1 MQPIFYTENRGSLPI
16 IPSVDIFC
24 VDRIQNKRHP
34 YGKMRIHARKTTDNV
49 DIFSKLHYLQNSD
62 EVVVDTLLRNSD
74 HFIKNQS
81 SLRESIL
88 FFANLIRY
96 RTALNKANFIISS
109 DEDTLVDLKFKFT
122 ELLPTKLL
130 VDESVL
136 PKNQIII
143 GLRELNTFANPICAC
158 PMIEINEFRE
168 FVKHYKNSSSFFD
181 TQKQYPFIEQG
192 LDRYEL
198 Y

>member
-1 MQPIFYTENRGSLPI
+1 MQPIFYTENRGSLPL

-24 VDRIQNKRHP
+24 VDRVQNKRRP
-34 YGKMRIHARKTTDNV
+34 YGKMRIHSRTTTDNI
-49 DIFSKLHYLQNSD
+49 DIFSKLHYLQNAD
-62 EVVVDTLLRNSD
+62 EAVVNVLLKNSD
-74 HFIKNQS
+74 HFIKNQTS
-81 SLRESIL
+81 IRESIL

-109 DEDTLVDLKFKFT
+109 DEDVLVDLKFKYT

-130 VDESVL
+130 VDETIL

-158 PMIEINEFRE
+158 PLIELNEFR
-168 FVKHYKNSSSFFD
+168 SFISQF
-181 TQKQYPFIEQG
+181 
-192 LDRYEL
+192 
-198 Y
+198 